1 MIRGHLEEEK
11 PANSTP
17 KNVARGVPYVSGGV
31 LGGVLGVSELLG
43 QGFWTRLKMMR
54 RVKDD
59 LGAS

>member
-17 KNVARGVPYVSGGV
+17 KNVARGASGGV
-31 LGGVLGVSELLG
+31 LGGGLGVSEPLG

-54 RVKDD
+54 QIKDD

>member
-11 PANSTP
+11 SANSTP
-17 KNVARGVPYVSGGV
+17 KNMARRVSGGV
-31 LGGVLGVSELLG
+31 LGGVLGVSEPLG

-54 RVKDD
+54 QIKDD

>member
-1 MIRGHLEEEK
+1 MTWGHLEEEK

-17 KNVARGVPYVSGGV
+17 KNVARVWSGGV
-31 LGGVLGVSELLG
+31 LGGVLRVLELLG
-43 QGFWTRLKMMR
+43 QGFWTELKMMR

>member
-17 KNVARGVPYVSGGV
+17 KNVARGVVWGC
-31 LGGVLGVSELLG
+31 LGGVLRVLELLG
-43 QGFWTRLKMMR
+43 QGFWTELKMMR

>member
-11 PANSTP
+11 SVNSTP
-17 KNVARGVPYVSGGV
+17 KNVARGVSGGV
-31 LGGVLGVSELLG
+31 LGRVLGVSEPLG

-54 RVKDD
+54 QIKDD

>member
-1 MIRGHLEEEK
+1 MIRCHLEEEK

-17 KNVARGVPYVSGGV
+17 KNVARGVSGGV
-31 LGGVLGVSELLG
+31 LGGVLGVSEPLG

>member
-17 KNVARGVPYVSGGV
+17 KNVARGVWGC
-31 LGGVLGVSELLG
+31 LGEGLGVSEPLG

-54 RVKDD
+54 QIKDD

>member
-17 KNVARGVPYVSGGV
+17 KNVARGVSGGV
-31 LGGVLGVSELLG
+31 WEGVLGVSEPLG
-43 QGFWTRLKMMR
+43 QGFWKRLKMMR
-54 RVKDD
+54 QIKDD

>member
-17 KNVARGVPYVSGGV
+17 KNVARRVSGGV
-31 LGGVLGVSELLG
+31 LGVLEPLG

-54 RVKDD
+54 QIKDD

>member
-11 PANSTP
+11 SANSTP
-17 KNVARGVPYVSGGV
+17 KNVARGLSGGV
-31 LGGVLGVSELLG
+31 LGGVLGVSEPLG

-54 RVKDD
+54 QIKDD

>member
-11 PANSTP
+11 SANSTP
-17 KNVARGVPYVSGGV
+17 ENVSRGVSGGV
-31 LGGVLGVSELLG
+31 LGGVLGVSEPLG

-54 RVKDD
+54 QMKDG